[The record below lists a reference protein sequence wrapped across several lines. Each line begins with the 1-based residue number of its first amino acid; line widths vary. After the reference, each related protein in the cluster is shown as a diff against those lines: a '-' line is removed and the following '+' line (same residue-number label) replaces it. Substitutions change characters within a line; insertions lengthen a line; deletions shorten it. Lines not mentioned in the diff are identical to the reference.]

1 MDGGIPQDNYTWKC
15 VEVKQNHN
23 LSNSNI
29 ICWVFA
35 KNQSHGVWPW
45 LIIIIN
51 GLAPIRISS
60 VSSVSLGFL
69 ASLAAC
75 LPMQQFPFLLLF
87 RLLQPVV
94 ED

>member
-1 MDGGIPQDNYTWKC
+1 MDGGIPQNNYTWKC

-23 LSNSNI
+23 LSNSNM

-35 KNQSHGVWPW
+35 KNQSHGVWSW

-60 VSSVSLGFL
+60 VSWVSLGFL
-69 ASLAAC
+69 AVLLA
-75 LPMQQFPFLLLF
+75 
-87 RLLQPVV
+87 
-94 ED
+94 